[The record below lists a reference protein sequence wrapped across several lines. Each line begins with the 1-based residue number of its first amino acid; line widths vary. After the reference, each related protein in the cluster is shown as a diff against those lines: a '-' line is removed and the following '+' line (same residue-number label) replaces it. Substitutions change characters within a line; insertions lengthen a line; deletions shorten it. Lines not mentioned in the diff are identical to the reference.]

1 MVSHPLKKN
10 IPENIKDILLNE
22 HNIEIPIFKWKDSLL
37 IRLSVQ
43 CYNNE
48 KDIDSLMKALGS
60 IV

>member
-10 IPENIKDILLNE
+10 IPKDIKDILLNE

-48 KDIDSLMKALGS
+48 EDIDSLMKALGS
-60 IV
+60 MV